1 MVGGPTA
8 AAGRERVT
16 EILTQTIDTLQQG
29 IVQLQESRT
38 AIDGPIV
45 DIETKDKPP
54 PITVIVSLAM
64 EVRRLSQ
71 NLLKGLSE
79 QRSIL

>member
-54 PITVIVSLAM
+54 PITGIVSLAM